1 MDFPFD
7 KTELIDGA
15 SVNHGKGNKR
25 AYVSSIR
32 EADPAALVSK
42 LMALSKENGYTKVIV
57 KAKAKYE
64 ATFVELGLQKEAVI
78 PGLYR
83 GEDGAAFF
91 CTYLDEERWIERTKD
106 ILDSNLTEALRSAP
120 SGSAAAAQTQQS
132 KEIHQVDPNWNIRR
146 LTEGDIPSMVAIY
159 KEVMASYPFPIYD
172 PAFIAATMRD
182 NVAYYG
188 IEATDPT
195 TSTKTL
201 VAVSSAEKDKETLSA
216 EMTDFATLPLC
227 RGKGAAGFLLREMEK
242 DLRVEGYKTAF
253 SIARAAISEVGKLFA
268 RHGYLYGGRL
278 PNNTHIC
285 GSIESMNIWYK
296 PL

>member
-15 SVNHGKGNKR
+15 TVNHGKGNKR

-32 EADPAALVSK
+32 DADPTTIVGKLLAL
-42 LMALSKENGYTKVIV
+42 AKENGYTKVIV
-57 KAKAKYE
+57 KAKDKYE
-64 ATFVELGLQKEAVI
+64 PLFAELGLQKEAVI
-78 PGLYR
+78 PGLY
-83 GEDGAAFF
+83 GVDGAAYF
-91 CTYLDEERWIERTKD
+91 CTYLDEGRRIERTKD
-106 ILDSNLTEALRSAP
+106 VLDSNLAEALRSAP
-120 SGSAAAAQTQQS
+120 SASTTNASQTW
-132 KEIHQVDPNWNIRR
+132 KEVHQVDANWSIRK
-146 LTEGDIPSMVAIY
+146 LTESDIPSMVTIY

-182 NVAYYG
+182 SVAYYG
-188 IEATDPT
+188 IEATDPV
-195 TSTKTL
+195 TSMKSL

-227 RGKGAAGFLLREMEK
+227 RGKGAAGLLLREMEK
-242 DLRVEGYKTAF
+242 DLKAEGYRTAF